1 MSFWTRGSTGPVMAT
16 LMRPLGSVLQYLS
29 FPCSSFMGIVCT
41 RTWSVGRRFF
51 TGSTWPGRRGMAGC
65 RRGRGNRGEGV
76 EETDC
81 GVAGGVGSGMPGS
94 LLICAQLFR
103 NVWLEFNP

>member
-51 TGSTWPGRRGMAGC
+51 TGST
-65 RRGRGNRGEGV
+65 
-76 EETDC
+76 
-81 GVAGGVGSGMPGS
+81 
-94 LLICAQLFR
+94 
-103 NVWLEFNP
+103 